1 MNSDSHKLT
10 VILITLLY
18 CIRGISKQV
27 KCAEITRFCI
37 CAIDKVVITFNFAS
51 ENWSLK

>member
-27 KCAEITRFCI
+27 KCADNSVLYMRH
-37 CAIDKVVITFNFAS
+37 
-51 ENWSLK
+51 

>member
-37 CAIDKVVITFNFAS
+37 CAIDKVVLLSHSILLVKTGA
-51 ENWSLK
+51 